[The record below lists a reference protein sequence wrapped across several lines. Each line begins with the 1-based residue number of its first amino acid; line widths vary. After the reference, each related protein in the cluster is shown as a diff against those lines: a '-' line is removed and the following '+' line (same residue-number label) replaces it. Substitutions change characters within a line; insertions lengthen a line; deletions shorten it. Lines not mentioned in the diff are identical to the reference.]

1 MNLNQKLSANFTL
14 SEMVKSET
22 ALRHGLDNTPGQTE
36 VDNLKLLAEKV
47 LQPIRDHYKRGVK
60 VNSGF
65 RHPEVNAAVGGSK
78 TSDHCKGQAA
88 DIEIPGVANADLAEW
103 IKDNLEF
110 TQLILE
116 FYTPGVPDSGWVHVS
131 YDKSNLKKQVMT
143 AMKENGKTVYKPG
156 IIA

>member
-1 MNLNQKLSANFTL
+1 MKLTANFSL
-14 SEMVKSET
+14 AEMVKSET
-22 ALRHGLDNTPGQTE
+22 ALRQGLDNDPGE
-36 VDNLKLLAEKV
+36 VEIENLRALCENV
-47 LQPIRDHYKRGVK
+47 LQPVREAYGRGVK

-65 RHPEVNAAVGGSK
+65 RHPDVNAAVGGSR
-78 TSDHCKGQAA
+78 TSDHCKGMAA

-131 YDKSNLKKQVMT
+131 YDPNNLKKQVLT
-143 AMKENGKTVYKPG
+143 ALKENGKTVYKAG

>member
-1 MNLNQKLSANFTL
+1 MDLKQKLSENFTL

-22 ALRHGLDNTPGQTE
+22 ALRHGLDNIPGQTE

-47 LQPIRDHYKRGVK
+47 LQPVREHYKKGVK

-103 IKDNLEF
+103 IKNNLEF

-116 FYTPGVPDSGWVHVS
+116 FYTPGIPDSGWVHVS

>member
-1 MNLNQKLSANFTL
+1 MKLTENFTL

-22 ALRHGLDNTPGQTE
+22 ASRRGLDNTPGDAE
-36 VDNLKLLAEKV
+36 IANLKTLAEKV
-47 LQPIRDHYKRGVK
+47 LQPIRNHYKRGVH

-88 DIEIPGVANADLAEW
+88 DIEIPGVANADLATW

-116 FYTPGVPDSGWVHVS
+116 FYTPGIPDSGWVHVS

-156 IIA
+156 LIA